1 MAGLDFDPG
10 LDIAT
15 ELARPAL
22 TLHIANPFVGW
33 LGFELVRYEE
43 GRAAIRFVPRAE
55 HHNSF
60 DVVHGGVCMTLLDV
74 TMAYAGRSS
83 NLALGDAAPGLVTV
97 EMKTQFMRPAE
108 GPLLAQA
115 TLMHRTATMVFTEGR
130 VLDAR
135 GGLCAHATGTFKF
148 VRKLPAAAGAL
159 KEQSRLPTRKLDGPG
174 SD

>member
-1 MAGLDFDPG
+1 MRIG
-10 LDIAT
+10 
-15 ELARPAL
+15 
-22 TLHIANPFVGW
+22 NPFVLW

-43 GRAAIRFVPRAE
+43 GLAAIRFQPRPD

-74 TMAYAGRSS
+74 CMAYAGRSS

-108 GPLLAQA
+108 GLLLARA
-115 TLMHRTATMVFTEGR
+115 TLLHRTATMVFTEGR
-130 VLDAR
+130 VLDAH

-148 VRKLPAAAGAL
+148 VRKLPAMAGAL
-159 KEQSRLPTRKLDGPG
+159 KEPSRLPTRKLDGPG